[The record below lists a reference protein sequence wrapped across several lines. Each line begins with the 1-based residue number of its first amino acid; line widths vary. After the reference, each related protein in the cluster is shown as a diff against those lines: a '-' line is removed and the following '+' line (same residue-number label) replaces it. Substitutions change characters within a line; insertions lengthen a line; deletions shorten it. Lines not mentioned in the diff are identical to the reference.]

1 MERLDRLR
9 ETVAAT
15 TDRANAA
22 ADTARERWATVDAL
36 FAARDRDRRLV
47 GGALAGAVAF
57 RLFVYLL
64 PLFLAAIS
72 LLGLIAGLGGD
83 ATPSLGEQ
91 LGLSAYLV
99 DSIETATEQS
109 QRGLWA
115 LIPLALWATYSAGLG
130 TAKVLR
136 AAHALAWNQP
146 MERLRKAWT
155 GAAASLGLV
164 VLLLGVVAGTQALR
178 QRSDGAGLGFVVV
191 QVVLLIGLWLVA
203 SRLLPHDPQAG
214 LLALLPGAA
223 LVGVGVWLLHVA
235 SVYLLARRVAS
246 ASALYGSLGVAAAI
260 LAWLYLLG
268 RLLVGSA
275 MLNASLWEQ
284 RHGPR
289 PDHEDRADH
298 HEQATSQAT
307 NQKSNRATNPERAA
321 PPNRDQA
328 PAS

>member
-9 ETVAAT
+9 STVTAT
-15 TDRANAA
+15 TEKATSATEA
-22 ADTARERWATVDAL
+22 ARERWTAVDAL

-83 ATPSLGEQ
+83 AAPGLGHQ

-99 DSIETATEQS
+99 DSVETATEQS
-109 QRGLWA
+109 KRGLWA

-130 TAKVLR
+130 AAKVLR
-136 AAHALAWNQP
+136 AAHALAWGQP
-146 MERLRKAWT
+146 VERLRRAWT
-155 GAAASLGLV
+155 GAAASLV
-164 VLLLGVVAGTQALR
+164 FVLLLLAVAAGTQALR
-178 QRSDGAGLGFVVV
+178 QRSEGIGLGFAVV
-191 QVVLLIGLWLVA
+191 QVAMLIGLWWVA
-203 SRLLPHDPQAG
+203 SRLLPHDPEAG
-214 LLALLPGAA
+214 WAALLPGAV
-223 LVGVGVWLLHVA
+223 LVGIGLWLLHVA

-275 MLNASLWEQ
+275 MLNAALW
-284 RHGPR
+284 
-289 PDHEDRADH
+289 DR
-298 HEQATSQAT
+298 
-307 NQKSNRATNPERAA
+307 R
-321 PPNRDQA
+321 RDQRDRTA
-328 PAS
+328 QVAEAT